1 MLNSVLFLIE
11 VMILNSKKN
20 YLIVLFLSG
29 FMSCFAQNWWATDS
43 VELKQPKKG
52 SVTVFKDSGID
63 KLVEFKGTAIP
74 PAFEPQIKGYRVHL
88 FFSQEKSIVT
98 EARTRFISQ
107 FREIP
112 NYLEYNAPSYNLY
125 VGDFRTKLEAE
136 KLKSECISE
145 FPDCIVIE
153 TMIYLPKLD

>member
-20 YLIVLFLSG
+20 YLVVLFLSG

-63 KLVEFKGTAIP
+63 K
-74 PAFEPQIKGYRVHL
+74 
-88 FFSQEKSIVT
+88 
-98 EARTRFISQ
+98 
-107 FREIP
+107 
-112 NYLEYNAPSYNLY
+112 
-125 VGDFRTKLEAE
+125 
-136 KLKSECISE
+136 
-145 FPDCIVIE
+145 
-153 TMIYLPKLD
+153 